1 MRAGFAIVD
10 AVANLTTSANAPLEA
25 RVGIATGIVIVGDRV
40 GEGPAQEQAVVG
52 ETPNLAARL
61 QALAEAGNVVIAES
75 THKLLGGLFEL
86 ADLGTRDLKG
96 FSAPIRA
103 FRVVGERPSEGRFE
117 ALHGHQFTPLVGR
130 DHEVGLLLERFQ
142 RARDGE
148 GQVVLLSGEPG
159 IGKSRLAL
167 ALRERLDPKPEWI
180 CVIKARPIMGIA
192 RCGRLSASWNG
203 QRRSRQTIRPR
214 RSSKRSSGCW
224 VWPSPMSQSWRR
236 RLLSCCRSVPT
247 RATPHWILRRN
258 NGRRALSE
266 RSSPNSR
273 AWQCSTRC

>member
-1 MRAGFAIVD
+1 MGDGVLVYFGWPKGHEDDAERAVRAEFAIID

-61 QALAEAGNVVIAES
+61 QALADAGNVVIAES

-130 DHEVGLLLERFQ
+130 DHEVGLLLERFE

-148 GQVVLLSGEPG
+148 GQVVLLPASP
-159 IGKSRLAL
+159 AL
-167 ALRERLDPKPEWI
+167 ASRVSPWRSASGWI
-180 CVIKARPIMGIA
+180 PNRSGSCAIKARPIMGIA

-247 RATPHWILRRN
+247 RATPHWI
-258 NGRRALSE
+258 
-266 RSSPNSR
+266 
-273 AWQCSTRC
+273 